1 MWISVLVLREVFV
14 KSTLESA
21 DMRIFSDDRPDIQR
35 CGEGEDQAGEQDAWR
50 GEFKLPVLA
59 ILKICR
65 TDLDKNRMA
74 RIISHTGNTTLLT
87 TVWICPLAAFQVFS
101 IAPATSPAAKVV
113 SEKADTRT
121 ATSRRE
127 KRILVGF
134 FFISGYLRSL
144 FEFHFRLSFGC
155 GY

>member
-65 TDLDKNRMA
+65 TDLDKKQDGEDHIAHGKHHIVDHRLDLSFGGVPSVFNCSRYIA
-74 RIISHTGNTTLLT
+74 R
-87 TVWICPLAAFQVFS
+87 
-101 IAPATSPAAKVV
+101 
-113 SEKADTRT
+113 SESGLGKADTRT

>member
-65 TDLDKNRMA
+65 TDPDKKQDGEDHIAHGKHHIVDHRLD
-74 RIISHTGNTTLLT
+74 
-87 TVWICPLAAFQVFS
+87 
-101 IAPATSPAAKVV
+101 
-113 SEKADTRT
+113 
-121 ATSRRE
+121 
-127 KRILVGF
+127 
-134 FFISGYLRSL
+134 
-144 FEFHFRLSFGC
+144 LSFGGVPSVFNC
-155 GY
+155 SRYIARSESGLGKGRHKDGHEQKGEKDSCWFLFHKRLPPITF